1 MPATAAQIEANR
13 RNAARSCGPK
23 TPEGKMASRANAL
36 KHGMTGAGVVLPNE
50 DAAEVERRFA
60 ALEGEIEPTHEM
72 ERILVRRIA
81 VSSVRMDR
89 GVEQETAHLAE
100 RVRQAEADFAP
111 PEGAS
116 PEEAARL
123 RAEAGRRAMFDPS
136 REATLARR
144 YEMAAER
151 SFHKAIK
158 ELRQLRKEQEEADA
172 ASAPPASGPPAF
184 DIQALQG
191 RLASFLSG
199 LSDAEAD
206 DLYER
211 VERGEQPFGPSW
223 DVPSPTR
230 KPSDGHFDVP
240 FTIGKG
246 R

>member
-13 RNAARSCGPK
+13 RNAARSTGP
-23 TPEGKMASRANAL
+23 TTTRGKEASRANAL
-36 KHGMTGAGVVLPNE
+36 KHGMTGEGVVLPNE
-50 DAAEVERRFA
+50 DAAEVDRRFA
-60 ALEGEIEPTHEM
+60 ALEAEIEPTHEM

-89 GVEQETAHLAE
+89 GVEQETAHLAD
-100 RVRQAEADFAP
+100 RVRRAEADFVP
-111 PEGAS
+111 PEGAG
-116 PEEAARL
+116 PEEATRL

-136 REATLARR
+136 KEATLARR

-172 ASAPPASGPPAF
+172 ASAPPAF
-184 DIQALQG
+184 DVQAHQA
-191 RLASFLSG
+191 RMASFVSG

-206 DLYER
+206 ALSER
-211 VERGEQPFGPSW
+211 MERGERPFGPTW
-223 DVPSPTR
+223 DVPAPAP
-230 KPSDGHFDVP
+230 KPSSGRFDVP
-240 FTIGKG
+240 ITIGKA

>member
-13 RNAARSCGPK
+13 RNSAKSCGPK
-23 TPEGKMASRANAL
+23 TPAGKEASRANAL

-89 GVEQETAHLAE
+89 GVEQETAHLSE
-100 RVRQAEADFAP
+100 RVRRAEADFVP
-111 PEGAS
+111 PEGTS

-136 REATLARR
+136 KEATLARR

-151 SFHKAIK
+151 GFYKAIK

-184 DIQALQG
+184 DLQARQAQM
-191 RLASFLSG
+191 ASFLSG

-211 VERGEQPFGPSW
+211 AERGEQPFGPLWS
-223 DVPSPTR
+223 VPAPAP
-230 KPSDGHFDVP
+230 KPSNGHFDVP
-240 FTIGKG
+240 FSIGKG